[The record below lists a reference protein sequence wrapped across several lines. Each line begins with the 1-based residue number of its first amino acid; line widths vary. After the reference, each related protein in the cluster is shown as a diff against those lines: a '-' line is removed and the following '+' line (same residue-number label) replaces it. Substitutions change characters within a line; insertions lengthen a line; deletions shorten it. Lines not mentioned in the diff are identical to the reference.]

1 MKRDY
6 RLLKISVYLGTS
18 ALILWMITHYW
29 PAVEGF
35 AALIVSAAA
44 PLITGCVIAYAV
56 NILMAFYEKHLPRCA
71 KRPASRPSSN
81 QSGGQTGRIWN
92 QLKSRLQRSGGSGPK
107 PSAAET
113 SSPRTPNY
121 GRRAVSLLLAVFSLL
136 VIVALLLTIVIPE
149 LAAGVRLLAREAPP
163 ALEQLV
169 DWITEQTTV
178 NGESMLPEGVTAWLD
193 ALSLDTDG
201 LLQWAI
207 SQLDHIVPAVVNVVS
222 SVFSVV
228 VSILLSAIFA
238 VYLLCGKEKLAAQV
252 NTLMDVYLKPR
263 RATAIR
269 HVLETLNE
277 CFHSYIV
284 GQCLEAL
291 ILGALCTLG
300 MLIFRFPYAVMVGTL
315 VGFTALIP
323 IAGAYIGA
331 FVGAF
336 VIFTVD
342 PLKALLF
349 LVYIVVL
356 QQIEG
361 NVIYPRVV
369 GTSLGLPGIWVL
381 AAVMIGGNVAGVIG
395 MLLGVPLCAALYK
408 LLREDVHRRRA
419 QSAAIDVPAEE
430 ASESTA
436 PQ

>member
-6 RLLKISVYLGTS
+6 RLLKISVHLGAA

-29 PAVEGF
+29 PAVERF

-44 PLITGCVIAYAV
+44 PLIAGCVIAYAV
-56 NILMAFYEKHLPRCA
+56 NILMAFYEKHLPR
-71 KRPASRPSSN
+71 
-81 QSGGQTGRIWN
+81 RIGKWK
-92 QLKSRLQRSGGSGPK
+92 LKKGL
-107 PSAAET
+107 
-113 SSPRTPNY
+113 
-121 GRRAVSLLLAVFSLL
+121 RAVSLLLAVCSLA

-149 LAAGVRLLAREAPP
+149 LIEGVRLLAREAPP
-163 ALEQLV
+163 ALERLV
-169 DWITEQTTV
+169 AWIGEKTTV
-178 NGESMLPEGVTAWLD
+178 DGESVLPEGVTTWLG
-193 ALSLDTDG
+193 ALSLDSEG
-201 LLQWAI
+201 LLQWAL
-207 SQLDHIVPAVVNVVS
+207 SQIDRIVPAVVNVVS
-222 SVFSVV
+222 SVFSVT
-228 VSILLSAIFA
+228 VSVMLSAIFA
-238 VYLLCGKEKLAAQV
+238 IYLLCGKEKLAAQI

-263 RATAIR
+263 RAAAIR

-349 LVYIVVL
+349 IVYIVVL

-361 NVIYPRVV
+361 NLIYPRVV

-381 AAVMIGGNVAGVIG
+381 AAVMIGGHVDGVVG
-395 MLLGVPLCAALYK
+395 MMLGVPLCAALYR
-408 LLREDVHRRRA
+408 LLREDVQRRRTL
-419 QSAAIDVPAEE
+419 AARPEDEE
-430 ASESTA
+430 PEQRAAS
-436 PQ
+436 

>member
-6 RLLKISVYLGTS
+6 RLLKISVHLGVAT
-18 ALILWMITHYW
+18 LILWMITHYW
-29 PAVEGF
+29 PAVERF

-44 PLITGCVIAYAV
+44 PLIAGCVIAYAV
-56 NILMAFYEKHLPRCA
+56 NILMAFYEKHLPR
-71 KRPASRPSSN
+71 
-81 QSGGQTGRIWN
+81 RIGK
-92 QLKSRLQRSGGSGPK
+92 LKLEK
-107 PSAAET
+107 
-113 SSPRTPNY
+113 
-121 GRRAVSLLLAVFSLL
+121 GRRAVSLLLAVCSLA

-149 LAAGVRLLAREAPP
+149 LIEGVRLLAREAPP
-163 ALEQLV
+163 ALERLV
-169 DWITEQTTV
+169 AWIGEKTTV
-178 NGESMLPEGVTAWLD
+178 DGESVLPEGVTTWLG
-193 ALSLDTDG
+193 ALSLDSEG
-201 LLQWAI
+201 LLQWAL
-207 SQLDHIVPAVVNVVS
+207 SQIDRIVPAVVNVVS
-222 SVFSVV
+222 SVFSIV
-228 VSILLSAIFA
+228 VSVMLSAIFA
-238 VYLLCGKEKLAAQV
+238 VYLLCGKEKLAAQI

-263 RATAIR
+263 RAAAIR

-361 NVIYPRVV
+361 NLIYPRVV

-381 AAVMIGGNVAGVIG
+381 AAVMIGGHVDGVVG
-395 MLLGVPLCAALYK
+395 MMLGVPLCAALYR
-408 LLREDVHRRRA
+408 LLREDVQRRRA
-419 QSAAIDVPAEE
+419 LAAKPEDEE
-430 ASESTA
+430 PEQRAAS
-436 PQ
+436 

>member
-6 RLLKISVYLGTS
+6 RLLKISVHLGVA

-29 PAVEGF
+29 PAVERF

-44 PLITGCVIAYAV
+44 PLIAGCVIAYAV
-56 NILMAFYEKHLPRCA
+56 NILMAFYEKHLPR
-71 KRPASRPSSN
+71 
-81 QSGGQTGRIWN
+81 RIGK
-92 QLKSRLQRSGGSGPK
+92 LKLEK
-107 PSAAET
+107 
-113 SSPRTPNY
+113 
-121 GRRAVSLLLAVFSLL
+121 GRRAVSLLLAVCSLA

-149 LAAGVRLLAREAPP
+149 LIEGVRLLAREAPP
-163 ALEQLV
+163 ALERLV
-169 DWITEQTTV
+169 AWIGEKTTV
-178 NGESMLPEGVTAWLD
+178 DGESVLPEGVTTWLG
-193 ALSLDTDG
+193 ALSLDSEG
-201 LLQWAI
+201 LLQWTL
-207 SQLDHIVPAVVNVVS
+207 SQIDRIVPAVVNVVS
-222 SVFSVV
+222 SVFSIV
-228 VSILLSAIFA
+228 VSVMLSAIFA
-238 VYLLCGKEKLAAQV
+238 VYLLCGKEKLAAQI

-263 RATAIR
+263 RAAAIR

-361 NVIYPRVV
+361 NLIYPRVV

-381 AAVMIGGNVAGVIG
+381 AAVMIGGHVDGVVG
-395 MLLGVPLCAALYK
+395 MMLGVPLCAALYR
-408 LLREDVHRRRA
+408 LLREDVQRRRA
-419 QSAAIDVPAEE
+419 LAAKPEDEE
-430 ASESTA
+430 PEQRAAS
-436 PQ
+436 

>member
-6 RLLKISVYLGTS
+6 RLLKISVHLGAA

-29 PAVEGF
+29 PAVERF

-44 PLITGCVIAYAV
+44 PLIAGCVIAYAV
-56 NILMAFYEKHLPRCA
+56 NILMTFYEKRLPR
-71 KRPASRPSSN
+71 
-81 QSGGQTGRIWN
+81 RIGKW
-92 QLKSRLQRSGGSGPK
+92 RLEKGL
-107 PSAAET
+107 
-113 SSPRTPNY
+113 
-121 GRRAVSLLLAVFSLL
+121 RAVSLLLAVCSLM

-149 LAAGVRLLAREAPP
+149 LIEGVRLLAREAPP
-163 ALEQLV
+163 ALERLIA
-169 DWITEQTTV
+169 WIVEKTTV
-178 NGESMLPEGVTAWLD
+178 DGESILPEGVTTWLG
-193 ALSLDTDG
+193 ALSLDSDG
-201 LLQWAI
+201 LLQWAL
-207 SQLDHIVPAVVNVVS
+207 SQIDRIVPAVVNVVS

-228 VSILLSAIFA
+228 VSVLLSAMFA
-238 VYLLCGKEKLAAQV
+238 LYLLCGKEKLASQI
-252 NTLMDVYLKPR
+252 NTLMNVYLKPR
-263 RATAIR
+263 RAAAIR
-269 HVLETLNE
+269 HVLKTLNE
-277 CFHSYIV
+277 CFRSYIV

-300 MLIFRFPYAVMVGTL
+300 MLVFRFPYAVMVGTL

-336 VIFTVD
+336 MIFTVD

-361 NVIYPRVV
+361 NLIYPRVV

-381 AAVMIGGNVAGVIG
+381 AAVMIGGHVDGVVG
-395 MLLGVPLCAALYK
+395 MLLGVPLCAALYR
-408 LLREDVHRRRA
+408 LLREDVSRRRTL
-419 QSAAIDVPAEE
+419 AAKPEDGEPEQRA
-430 ASESTA
+430 AS
-436 PQ
+436 

>member
-6 RLLKISVYLGTS
+6 RLLKISVHLGAA

-29 PAVEGF
+29 PAVERF

-44 PLITGCVIAYAV
+44 PLIAGCVIAYAV
-56 NILMAFYEKHLPRCA
+56 NILMTFYEKRLPR
-71 KRPASRPSSN
+71 
-81 QSGGQTGRIWN
+81 RIGKW
-92 QLKSRLQRSGGSGPK
+92 RLEKGL
-107 PSAAET
+107 
-113 SSPRTPNY
+113 
-121 GRRAVSLLLAVFSLL
+121 RAVSLLLAVCSLM

-149 LAAGVRLLAREAPP
+149 LIEGVRLLAREATP
-163 ALEQLV
+163 ALERLIA
-169 DWITEQTTV
+169 WIVEKTTV
-178 NGESMLPEGVTAWLD
+178 DGESILPEGVTTWLG
-193 ALSLDTDG
+193 ALSLDSDG
-201 LLQWAI
+201 LLQWAL
-207 SQLDHIVPAVVNVVS
+207 SQIDRIVPAVVNVVS

-228 VSILLSAIFA
+228 VSVLLSAMFA
-238 VYLLCGKEKLAAQV
+238 LYLLCGKEKLASQI
-252 NTLMDVYLKPR
+252 NTLMNVYLKPR
-263 RATAIR
+263 RAAAIR
-269 HVLETLNE
+269 HVLKTLNE
-277 CFHSYIV
+277 CFRSYIV

-300 MLIFRFPYAVMVGTL
+300 MLVFRFPYAVMVGTL

-336 VIFTVD
+336 MIFTVD

-361 NVIYPRVV
+361 NLIYPRVV

-381 AAVMIGGNVAGVIG
+381 AAVMIGGHVDGVVG
-395 MLLGVPLCAALYK
+395 MLLGVPLCAALYR
-408 LLREDVHRRRA
+408 LLREDVARRRTL
-419 QSAAIDVPAEE
+419 AAKPEDGEPEQRA
-430 ASESTA
+430 AS
-436 PQ
+436 

>member
-6 RLLKISVYLGTS
+6 RLLKISVHLGAA

-29 PAVEGF
+29 PAVERF

-44 PLITGCVIAYAV
+44 PLIAGCVIAYAV
-56 NILMAFYEKHLPRCA
+56 NILMTFYEKRLPR
-71 KRPASRPSSN
+71 
-81 QSGGQTGRIWN
+81 RIGKW
-92 QLKSRLQRSGGSGPK
+92 RLEKGL
-107 PSAAET
+107 
-113 SSPRTPNY
+113 
-121 GRRAVSLLLAVFSLL
+121 RAVSLLLAVCSLM

-149 LAAGVRLLAREAPP
+149 LIEGVRLLAREAPP
-163 ALEQLV
+163 ALERLIA
-169 DWITEQTTV
+169 WIVEKTTV
-178 NGESMLPEGVTAWLD
+178 DGESILPEGVTTWLG
-193 ALSLDTDG
+193 ALSLDSDG
-201 LLQWAI
+201 LLQWAL
-207 SQLDHIVPAVVNVVS
+207 SQIDRIVPAVVNVVS

-228 VSILLSAIFA
+228 VSVLLSAMFA
-238 VYLLCGKEKLAAQV
+238 LYLLCGKEKLASQI
-252 NTLMDVYLKPR
+252 NTLMNVYLKPR
-263 RATAIR
+263 RAAAIR
-269 HVLETLNE
+269 HVLKTLNE
-277 CFHSYIV
+277 CFRSYIV

-300 MLIFRFPYAVMVGTL
+300 MLVFRFPYAVMVGTL

-336 VIFTVD
+336 MIVPVD

-361 NVIYPRVV
+361 NLIYPRVV

-381 AAVMIGGNVAGVIG
+381 AAVMIGGHVDGVVG
-395 MLLGVPLCAALYK
+395 MLLGVPLCAALYR
-408 LLREDVHRRRA
+408 LLREDVARRRTL
-419 QSAAIDVPAEE
+419 AAKPEDGEPEQRA
-430 ASESTA
+430 AS
-436 PQ
+436 

>member
-6 RLLKISVYLGTS
+6 RLLKISVHLGAA

-29 PAVEGF
+29 PAVERF

-44 PLITGCVIAYAV
+44 PLIAGCVIAYAV
-56 NILMAFYEKHLPRCA
+56 NILMTFYEKRLPR
-71 KRPASRPSSN
+71 
-81 QSGGQTGRIWN
+81 RIGKW
-92 QLKSRLQRSGGSGPK
+92 RLEKGL
-107 PSAAET
+107 
-113 SSPRTPNY
+113 
-121 GRRAVSLLLAVFSLL
+121 RAVSLLLAVCSLM

-149 LAAGVRLLAREAPP
+149 LIEGVRLLAREAPP
-163 ALEQLV
+163 ALERLIA
-169 DWITEQTTV
+169 WIVEKTTV
-178 NGESMLPEGVTAWLD
+178 DGESILPEGVTTWLG
-193 ALSLDTDG
+193 ALSLDSDG
-201 LLQWAI
+201 LLQWAL
-207 SQLDHIVPAVVNVVS
+207 SQIDRIVPAVVNVVS

-228 VSILLSAIFA
+228 VSVLLSAMFA
-238 VYLLCGKEKLAAQV
+238 LYLLCGEEKLASQI
-252 NTLMDVYLKPR
+252 NTLMNVYLKPR
-263 RATAIR
+263 RAAAIR
-269 HVLETLNE
+269 HVLKTLNE
-277 CFHSYIV
+277 CFRSYIV

-300 MLIFRFPYAVMVGTL
+300 MLVFRFPYSVMVGTL

-336 VIFTVD
+336 MIFTVD

-361 NVIYPRVV
+361 NLIYPRVV

-381 AAVMIGGNVAGVIG
+381 AAVMIGGHVDGVVG
-395 MLLGVPLCAALYK
+395 MLLGVPLCAALYR
-408 LLREDVHRRRA
+408 LLREDVARRRTL
-419 QSAAIDVPAEE
+419 AAKPEDGEPEQRA
-430 ASESTA
+430 AS
-436 PQ
+436 

>member
-6 RLLKISVYLGTS
+6 RLLKISVHLGV
-18 ALILWMITHYW
+18 AVLILWMITHYW
-29 PAVEGF
+29 PAVERF

-44 PLITGCVIAYAV
+44 PLIAGCVIAYAV
-56 NILMAFYEKHLPRCA
+56 NILMAFYEKHLPR
-71 KRPASRPSSN
+71 
-81 QSGGQTGRIWN
+81 RIGK
-92 QLKSRLQRSGGSGPK
+92 LKLEK
-107 PSAAET
+107 
-113 SSPRTPNY
+113 
-121 GRRAVSLLLAVFSLL
+121 GRRAVSLLLAVCSLA

-149 LAAGVRLLAREAPP
+149 LIEGVRLLAREAPP
-163 ALEQLV
+163 ALERLV
-169 DWITEQTTV
+169 AWIGEKTTV
-178 NGESMLPEGVTAWLD
+178 DGESVLPEGVTTWLG
-193 ALSLDTDG
+193 ALSLDSEG
-201 LLQWAI
+201 LLQWAL
-207 SQLDHIVPAVVNVVS
+207 SQIDRIVPAVVNVVS
-222 SVFSVV
+222 SVFSIV
-228 VSILLSAIFA
+228 VSVMLSAIFA
-238 VYLLCGKEKLAAQV
+238 VYLLCGKEKLAAQI

-263 RATAIR
+263 RAAAIR

-361 NVIYPRVV
+361 NLIYPRVV

-381 AAVMIGGNVAGVIG
+381 AAVMIGGHVDGVVG
-395 MLLGVPLCAALYK
+395 MMLGVPLCAALYR
-408 LLREDVHRRRA
+408 LLREDVQRRRA
-419 QSAAIDVPAEE
+419 LAAKPEDEE
-430 ASESTA
+430 PEQRAAS
-436 PQ
+436 

>member
-6 RLLKISVYLGTS
+6 RLLKISVHLGAA

-29 PAVEGF
+29 PAVERF

-44 PLITGCVIAYAV
+44 PLIAGCVIAYAV
-56 NILMAFYEKHLPRCA
+56 NILMTFYEKRLPR
-71 KRPASRPSSN
+71 
-81 QSGGQTGRIWN
+81 RIGKW
-92 QLKSRLQRSGGSGPK
+92 RLEKGLRV
-107 PSAAET
+107 
-113 SSPRTPNY
+113 
-121 GRRAVSLLLAVFSLL
+121 VSLLLAVCSLM

-149 LAAGVRLLAREAPP
+149 LIEGVRLLAREAPP
-163 ALEQLV
+163 ALERLIA
-169 DWITEQTTV
+169 WIVEKTTV
-178 NGESMLPEGVTAWLD
+178 DGESILPEGVTTWLG
-193 ALSLDTDG
+193 ALSLDSDG
-201 LLQWAI
+201 LLQWAL
-207 SQLDHIVPAVVNVVS
+207 SQIDRIVPAVVNVVS

-228 VSILLSAIFA
+228 VSVLLSAIFA
-238 VYLLCGKEKLAAQV
+238 LYLLCGKEKLASQI
-252 NTLMDVYLKPR
+252 NTLMNVYLKPR
-263 RATAIR
+263 RAAAIR
-269 HVLETLNE
+269 HVLKTLNE
-277 CFHSYIV
+277 CFRSYIV

-300 MLIFRFPYAVMVGTL
+300 MLVFRFPYAVMVGTL

-336 VIFTVD
+336 MIFTVD

-361 NVIYPRVV
+361 NLIYPRVV

-381 AAVMIGGNVAGVIG
+381 AAVMIGGHVDGVVG
-395 MLLGVPLCAALYK
+395 MLLGVPLSAALYR
-408 LLREDVHRRRA
+408 LLREDVARRRTL
-419 QSAAIDVPAEE
+419 AAKPEDGEPEQRA
-430 ASESTA
+430 AS
-436 PQ
+436 

>member
-6 RLLKISVYLGTS
+6 RLLKISVHLGAA

-29 PAVEGF
+29 PAVERF

-44 PLITGCVIAYAV
+44 PLIAGCVIAYAV
-56 NILMAFYEKHLPRCA
+56 NILMTFYEKRLPR
-71 KRPASRPSSN
+71 
-81 QSGGQTGRIWN
+81 RIGKW
-92 QLKSRLQRSGGSGPK
+92 RLEKGL
-107 PSAAET
+107 
-113 SSPRTPNY
+113 
-121 GRRAVSLLLAVFSLL
+121 RAVSLLLAVCSLM

-149 LAAGVRLLAREAPP
+149 LIEGVRLLAREAPP
-163 ALEQLV
+163 ALERLIA
-169 DWITEQTTV
+169 WIVEKTTV
-178 NGESMLPEGVTAWLD
+178 DGESILPEGVTTWLG
-193 ALSLDTDG
+193 ALSLDSDG
-201 LLQWAI
+201 LLQWAL
-207 SQLDHIVPAVVNVVS
+207 SQIDRIVPAVVNVVS

-228 VSILLSAIFA
+228 VSVLLSAMFA
-238 VYLLCGKEKLAAQV
+238 LYLLCGKEKLASQI
-252 NTLMDVYLKPR
+252 NTLMNVYLKPR
-263 RATAIR
+263 RAAAIR
-269 HVLETLNE
+269 HVLKTLNE
-277 CFHSYIV
+277 CFRSYIV

-300 MLIFRFPYAVMVGTL
+300 MLVFRFPYAVMVGTL

-336 VIFTVD
+336 MIFTVD

-361 NVIYPRVV
+361 NLIYPRVV

-381 AAVMIGGNVAGVIG
+381 AAVLIGGHVDGVVG
-395 MLLGVPLCAALYK
+395 MLLGVPLCAALYR
-408 LLREDVHRRRA
+408 LLREDVARRRTL
-419 QSAAIDVPAEE
+419 AAKPEDGEPEQRA
-430 ASESTA
+430 AS
-436 PQ
+436 

>member
-6 RLLKISVYLGTS
+6 RLLKISVHLGVA

-29 PAVEGF
+29 PAVERF

-44 PLITGCVIAYAV
+44 PLIAGCVIAYAV
-56 NILMAFYEKHLPRCA
+56 NILMAFYEKHLPR
-71 KRPASRPSSN
+71 
-81 QSGGQTGRIWN
+81 RIGK
-92 QLKSRLQRSGGSGPK
+92 LKLEK
-107 PSAAET
+107 
-113 SSPRTPNY
+113 
-121 GRRAVSLLLAVFSLL
+121 GRRAVSLLLAVCSLA

-149 LAAGVRLLAREAPP
+149 LIEGVRLLAREAPP
-163 ALEQLV
+163 ALERLV
-169 DWITEQTTV
+169 AWIGEKTTV
-178 NGESMLPEGVTAWLD
+178 DGESVLPEGVTTWLG
-193 ALSLDTDG
+193 ALSLDSEG
-201 LLQWAI
+201 LLQWAL
-207 SQLDHIVPAVVNVVS
+207 SQIDRIVPAVVNVVS
-222 SVFSVV
+222 SVFSIV
-228 VSILLSAIFA
+228 VSVMLSAIFA
-238 VYLLCGKEKLAAQV
+238 VYLLCGKEKLAAQI

-263 RATAIR
+263 RAAAIR

-361 NVIYPRVV
+361 NLIYPRVV

-381 AAVMIGGNVAGVIG
+381 AAVMIGGHVDGVVG
-395 MLLGVPLCAALYK
+395 MMLGVPLCAALYR
-408 LLREDVHRRRA
+408 LLREDVQRRRA
-419 QSAAIDVPAEE
+419 LAAKPEDEE
-430 ASESTA
+430 PEQRAAS
-436 PQ
+436 

>member
-6 RLLKISVYLGTS
+6 RLLKISVHLGVA

-29 PAVEGF
+29 PAVERF

-44 PLITGCVIAYAV
+44 PLIAGCVIAYAV
-56 NILMAFYEKHLPRCA
+56 NILMAFYEKHLPR
-71 KRPASRPSSN
+71 
-81 QSGGQTGRIWN
+81 RIGK
-92 QLKSRLQRSGGSGPK
+92 LKLEK
-107 PSAAET
+107 
-113 SSPRTPNY
+113 
-121 GRRAVSLLLAVFSLL
+121 GRRAVSLLLAVCSLA

-149 LAAGVRLLAREAPP
+149 LIEGVRLLAREAPP
-163 ALEQLV
+163 ALERLV
-169 DWITEQTTV
+169 AWIGEKTTV
-178 NGESMLPEGVTAWLD
+178 DGESVLPEGVTTWLG
-193 ALSLDTDG
+193 ALSLDSEG
-201 LLQWAI
+201 LLQWAL
-207 SQLDHIVPAVVNVVS
+207 SQIDRIVPAVVNVVS
-222 SVFSVV
+222 SVFSIV
-228 VSILLSAIFA
+228 VSVMLSAIFA
-238 VYLLCGKEKLAAQV
+238 VYLLCGKEKLAAQI

-263 RATAIR
+263 RAAAIR

-361 NVIYPRVV
+361 NLIYPRVV

-381 AAVMIGGNVAGVIG
+381 AAVMIGGHVDGVVG
-395 MLLGVPLCAALYK
+395 MMLGVPLCAALYK
-408 LLREDVHRRRA
+408 LLREDVQRRRA
-419 QSAAIDVPAEE
+419 LAAKPEDEE
-430 ASESTA
+430 PEQRAAS
-436 PQ
+436 

>member
-6 RLLKISVYLGTS
+6 RLLKISVHLGVA

-29 PAVEGF
+29 PAVERF

-44 PLITGCVIAYAV
+44 PLIAGCVIAYAV
-56 NILMAFYEKHLPRCA
+56 NILMAFYEKHLPR
-71 KRPASRPSSN
+71 
-81 QSGGQTGRIWN
+81 RIGK
-92 QLKSRLQRSGGSGPK
+92 LKLEK
-107 PSAAET
+107 
-113 SSPRTPNY
+113 
-121 GRRAVSLLLAVFSLL
+121 GRRAVSLLLAVCSLA

-149 LAAGVRLLAREAPP
+149 LIEGVRLLAREAPP
-163 ALEQLV
+163 ALERLV
-169 DWITEQTTV
+169 AWIGEKTTV
-178 NGESMLPEGVTAWLD
+178 DGESVLPEGVTTWLG
-193 ALSLDTDG
+193 ALSLDSEG
-201 LLQWAI
+201 LLQWAL
-207 SQLDHIVPAVVNVVS
+207 SQIDRIVPAVVNVVS
-222 SVFSVV
+222 SVFSIV
-228 VSILLSAIFA
+228 VSVMLSAIFA
-238 VYLLCGKEKLAAQV
+238 VYLLCGKEKLAAQI

-263 RATAIR
+263 RAAAIR
-269 HVLETLNE
+269 HALETLNE

-361 NVIYPRVV
+361 NLIYPRVV

-381 AAVMIGGNVAGVIG
+381 AAVMIGGHVDGVVG
-395 MLLGVPLCAALYK
+395 MMLGVPLCAALYR
-408 LLREDVHRRRA
+408 LLREDVQRRRA
-419 QSAAIDVPAEE
+419 LAAKPEDEE
-430 ASESTA
+430 PEQRAAS
-436 PQ
+436 

>member
-6 RLLKISVYLGTS
+6 RLLKISVHLGAA

-29 PAVEGF
+29 PAVERF

-44 PLITGCVIAYAV
+44 PLIAGCVIAYAV
-56 NILMAFYEKHLPRCA
+56 NILMTFYEKRLPR
-71 KRPASRPSSN
+71 
-81 QSGGQTGRIWN
+81 RIGKW
-92 QLKSRLQRSGGSGPK
+92 RLEKGL
-107 PSAAET
+107 
-113 SSPRTPNY
+113 
-121 GRRAVSLLLAVFSLL
+121 RAVSLLLAVCSLM

-149 LAAGVRLLAREAPP
+149 LIEGVRLLAREAPP
-163 ALEQLV
+163 ALERLIA
-169 DWITEQTTV
+169 WIVEKTTV
-178 NGESMLPEGVTAWLD
+178 DGESILPEGVTTWLG
-193 ALSLDTDG
+193 ALSLDSDG
-201 LLQWAI
+201 LLQWAL
-207 SQLDHIVPAVVNVVS
+207 SQIDRIVPAVVNVVS

-228 VSILLSAIFA
+228 VSVLLSAMFA
-238 VYLLCGKEKLAAQV
+238 LYLLCGKEKLASQI
-252 NTLMDVYLKPR
+252 NTLMNVYLKPR
-263 RATAIR
+263 RAAAIR
-269 HVLETLNE
+269 HVLKTLNE
-277 CFHSYIV
+277 CFRSYIV

-300 MLIFRFPYAVMVGTL
+300 MLVFRLPYAVMVGTL

-336 VIFTVD
+336 MIFTVD

-361 NVIYPRVV
+361 NLIYPRVV

-381 AAVMIGGNVAGVIG
+381 AAVMIGGHVDGVVG
-395 MLLGVPLCAALYK
+395 MLLGVPLCAALYR
-408 LLREDVHRRRA
+408 LLREDVARRRTL
-419 QSAAIDVPAEE
+419 AAKPEDGEPEQRA
-430 ASESTA
+430 AS
-436 PQ
+436 

>member
-6 RLLKISVYLGTS
+6 RLLKISVYLGAA

-29 PAVEGF
+29 PAVERF

-44 PLITGCVIAYAV
+44 PLIAGCVIAYAV
-56 NILMAFYEKHLPRCA
+56 NILMTFYEKRLPR
-71 KRPASRPSSN
+71 
-81 QSGGQTGRIWN
+81 RIGKW
-92 QLKSRLQRSGGSGPK
+92 RLEKGL
-107 PSAAET
+107 
-113 SSPRTPNY
+113 
-121 GRRAVSLLLAVFSLL
+121 RAVSLLLAVCSLM

-149 LAAGVRLLAREAPP
+149 LIEGVRLLAREAPP
-163 ALEQLV
+163 ALERLIA
-169 DWITEQTTV
+169 WIVEKTTV
-178 NGESMLPEGVTAWLD
+178 DGESILPEGVTTWLG
-193 ALSLDTDG
+193 ALSLDSDG
-201 LLQWAI
+201 LLQWAL
-207 SQLDHIVPAVVNVVS
+207 SQIDRIVPAVVNVVS

-228 VSILLSAIFA
+228 VSVLLSAIFA
-238 VYLLCGKEKLAAQV
+238 LYLLCGKEKLASQI
-252 NTLMDVYLKPR
+252 NTLMNVYLKPR
-263 RATAIR
+263 RAAAIR
-269 HVLETLNE
+269 HVLKTLNE
-277 CFHSYIV
+277 CFRSYIV

-300 MLIFRFPYAVMVGTL
+300 MLVFRFPYAVMVGTL

-336 VIFTVD
+336 MIFTVD

-361 NVIYPRVV
+361 NLIYPRVV

-381 AAVMIGGNVAGVIG
+381 AAVMIGGHVDGVVG
-395 MLLGVPLCAALYK
+395 MLLGVPLCAALYR
-408 LLREDVHRRRA
+408 LLREDVARRRTL
-419 QSAAIDVPAEE
+419 AAKPEDGEPEQRA
-430 ASESTA
+430 AS
-436 PQ
+436 

>member
-1 MKRDY
+1 MA
-6 RLLKISVYLGTS
+6 
-18 ALILWMITHYW
+18 ALIFWMITHYW
-29 PAVEGF
+29 PAVERF

-44 PLITGCVIAYAV
+44 PLIAGCVIAYAV
-56 NILMAFYEKHLPRCA
+56 NILMAFYEKHLPR
-71 KRPASRPSSN
+71 
-81 QSGGQTGRIWN
+81 RIGKVN
-92 QLKSRLQRSGGSGPK
+92 LGKGL
-107 PSAAET
+107 
-113 SSPRTPNY
+113 
-121 GRRAVSLLLAVFSLL
+121 RAVSLLLAVCSLM

-149 LAAGVRLLAREAPP
+149 LIEGVRLLAREAPP
-163 ALEQLV
+163 ALERLV
-169 DWITEQTTV
+169 AWIGEKTTV
-178 NGESMLPEGVTAWLD
+178 DGESVLPEGVTTWLG
-193 ALSLDTDG
+193 ALSLDSEG
-201 LLQWAI
+201 LLQWAL
-207 SQLDHIVPAVVNVVS
+207 SQIDRIVPAVVNVVS
-222 SVFSVV
+222 SVFSVA
-228 VSILLSAIFA
+228 VSVMLSAIFA
-238 VYLLCGKEKLAAQV
+238 VYLLCGKEKLAAQI

-263 RATAIR
+263 RAAAIR

-361 NVIYPRVV
+361 NLIYPRVV

-381 AAVMIGGNVAGVIG
+381 AAVMIGGHVDGVVG
-395 MLLGVPLCAALYK
+395 MMLGVPLCAALYR
-408 LLREDVHRRRA
+408 LLREDVQRRRTL
-419 QSAAIDVPAEE
+419 AARPEDEE
-430 ASESTA
+430 PEQRAAS
-436 PQ
+436 

>member
-6 RLLKISVYLGTS
+6 RLLKISVHLGVA
-18 ALILWMITHYW
+18 ALIFWMITHYW
-29 PAVEGF
+29 PTVERF

-44 PLITGCVIAYAV
+44 PLIAGCVIAYAV
-56 NILMAFYEKHLPRCA
+56 NILMAFYEKHLPR
-71 KRPASRPSSN
+71 
-81 QSGGQTGRIWN
+81 RIGK
-92 QLKSRLQRSGGSGPK
+92 LKLERGM
-107 PSAAET
+107 
-113 SSPRTPNY
+113 
-121 GRRAVSLLLAVFSLL
+121 RAMSLLLAVCSLL
-136 VIVALLLTIVIPE
+136 VILTLLLTIVIPE
-149 LAAGVRLLAREAPP
+149 LIEGVRLLAREAPP
-163 ALEQLV
+163 ALEKLV
-169 DWITEQTTV
+169 AWIGEKTTV
-178 NGESMLPEGVTAWLD
+178 NGESVLPEGVTTWLG
-193 ALSLDTDG
+193 ALSLDSEG
-201 LLQWAI
+201 LLQWAL
-207 SQLDHIVPAVVNVVS
+207 SQIDLIVPAVVNVVS

-238 VYLLCGKEKLAAQV
+238 IYLLCGKEKLAAQI

-263 RATAIR
+263 RAAAIR

-277 CFHSYIV
+277 CFHNFVV

-291 ILGALCTLG
+291 ILGVLCTLG

-323 IAGAYIGA
+323 VAGAYIGA

-342 PLKALLF
+342 PLKGLLF

-356 QQIEG
+356 QQMEG
-361 NVIYPRVV
+361 NLIYPRVV

-381 AAVMIGGNVAGVIG
+381 AAVMIGGHVDGVVG

-408 LLREDVHRRRA
+408 LLREDVARRRA
-419 QSAAIDVPAEE
+419 PAAKPAEE
-430 ASESTA
+430 SVEEPERRAA
-436 PQ
+436 AQ

>member
-6 RLLKISVYLGTS
+6 RLLKISVHLGAA

-29 PAVEGF
+29 PAVERF

-44 PLITGCVIAYAV
+44 PLIAGCVIAYAV
-56 NILMAFYEKHLPRCA
+56 NILMTFYEKRLPR
-71 KRPASRPSSN
+71 
-81 QSGGQTGRIWN
+81 RIGKW
-92 QLKSRLQRSGGSGPK
+92 RLEKGL
-107 PSAAET
+107 
-113 SSPRTPNY
+113 
-121 GRRAVSLLLAVFSLL
+121 RAVSLLLAVCSLM

-149 LAAGVRLLAREAPP
+149 LIEGVRLLAREAPP
-163 ALEQLV
+163 ALERLIA
-169 DWITEQTTV
+169 WIVEKTTV
-178 NGESMLPEGVTAWLD
+178 DGESILPEGVTTWLG
-193 ALSLDTDG
+193 ALSLDSDG
-201 LLQWAI
+201 LLQWAL
-207 SQLDHIVPAVVNVVS
+207 SQIDRIVPAVVNVVS

-228 VSILLSAIFA
+228 VSVLLSAMFA
-238 VYLLCGKEKLAAQV
+238 LYLLCDKEKLASQI
-252 NTLMDVYLKPR
+252 NTLMNVYLKPR
-263 RATAIR
+263 RAAAIR
-269 HVLETLNE
+269 HVLKTLNE
-277 CFHSYIV
+277 CFRSYIV

-300 MLIFRFPYAVMVGTL
+300 MLVFRFPYAVMVGTL

-336 VIFTVD
+336 MIFTVD

-361 NVIYPRVV
+361 NLIYPRVV

-381 AAVMIGGNVAGVIG
+381 AAVMIGGHVDGVVG
-395 MLLGVPLCAALYK
+395 MLLGVPLCAALYR
-408 LLREDVHRRRA
+408 LLREDVARRRTL
-419 QSAAIDVPAEE
+419 AAKPEDGEPEQRA
-430 ASESTA
+430 AS
-436 PQ
+436 